1 MTNHTSTAT
10 AAAQAQTGYGEYVLA
25 TGSAAVRRLFALHDI
40 YGPAGRRVL
49 IRAGLRPGMRI
60 ADFGCG
66 VGAMTTMLSRMVGP
80 SGGIIGV
87 DANAAQIEQASRIC
101 RDAGCANASFVV
113 ADACDTGLP
122 RESFDLVYCRYLLLH
137 LTDPAACL
145 REMRAV
151 LKPGGILVVEDGDLA
166 TATSVPR
173 TAFDAFADL
182 FAGIATMR
190 GVDYSLA
197 RNLFHMVKDA
207 GFADPRIEIHQP
219 AATGEEVGQ
228 LLKWSIEEAG
238 PGFISAGLI
247 TPAELDCKLAEMQA
261 AIESREVLILAPRV
275 SLVWATKE

>member
-1 MTNHTSTAT
+1 
-10 AAAQAQTGYGEYVLA
+10 
-25 TGSAAVRRLFALHDI
+25 
-40 YGPAGRRVL
+40 
-49 IRAGLRPGMRI
+49 
-60 ADFGCG
+60 
-66 VGAMTTMLSRMVGP
+66 
-80 SGGIIGV
+80 
-87 DANAAQIEQASRIC
+87 
-101 RDAGCANASFVV
+101 
-113 ADACDTGLP
+113 
-122 RESFDLVYCRYLLLH
+122 
-137 LTDPAACL
+137 
-145 REMRAV
+145 
-151 LKPGGILVVEDGDLA
+151 
-166 TATSVPR
+166 
-173 TAFDAFADL
+173 
-182 FAGIATMR
+182 MR